1 MVHFYFNPR
10 IEIAMINNR
19 IQDVKKYISLI
30 LLIGLG
36 FLWTGTAYIA
46 QAYRL
51 LSIFDGGTVNLITC
65 GIYYV
70 CQAVGIGVVSLFFFK
85 RPVLAGGKMFPLCTT
100 AFAVV
105 CTAVSLY
112 SFSLSVIV
120 VFGALLNVG
129 IGVLSGCYLTRL
141 ATDITQQRRG
151 LVFGCAYA
159 LGSIGT
165 WLISL
170 PMGGRFLWHSGSFY
184 AIAAL
189 AALTL
194 PLIMRLSPPTVQCE
208 PGKRLSKRLNHK
220 LIVLAGAVLFLL
232 SMGNTLGFA
241 FPLKGAADSV
251 YIEFTRI
258 FYGIG
263 LVVAGY
269 VSDKNRRYGAICCL
283 AAFAFPFGAL
293 ALGSHMAG
301 ETAMWMLAYLFLGFW
316 SVYRILVFSDLSG
329 KANIPALAV
338 LGLLFGRIGEAAGTL
353 GTLLFAGTPLIVITG
368 AVFVLVTVLFFMLY
382 QRFYTT
388 VATPEELEEKRF
400 AEYSAHF
407 GFSVREQEIFTLIIR
422 GMSNAEI
429 AGTLYI
435 TESTVKFHIGN
446 IFKKSGFARRSEL
459 ITDYK
464 LGNNH

>member
-151 LVFGCAYA
+151 LVFGCAYVLQHRHMA
-159 LGSIGT
+159 YFAADR
-165 WLISL
+165 
-170 PMGGRFLWHSGSFY
+170 GRFLWHSGSFY
-184 AIAAL
+184 VIAAL
-189 AALTL
+189 RPDA
-194 PLIMRLSPPTVQCE
+194 
-208 PGKRLSKRLNHK
+208 
-220 LIVLAGAVLFLL
+220 
-232 SMGNTLGFA
+232 
-241 FPLKGAADSV
+241 AAD
-251 YIEFTRI
+251 Y
-258 FYGIG
+258 
-263 LVVAGY
+263 A
-269 VSDKNRRYGAICCL
+269 L
-283 AAFAFPFGAL
+283 AA
-293 ALGSHMAG
+293 
-301 ETAMWMLAYLFLGFW
+301 
-316 SVYRILVFSDLSG
+316 D
-329 KANIPALAV
+329 
-338 LGLLFGRIGEAAGTL
+338 
-353 GTLLFAGTPLIVITG
+353 
-368 AVFVLVTVLFFMLY
+368 
-382 QRFYTT
+382 
-388 VATPEELEEKRF
+388 
-400 AEYSAHF
+400 
-407 GFSVREQEIFTLIIR
+407 
-422 GMSNAEI
+422 
-429 AGTLYI
+429 
-435 TESTVKFHIGN
+435 
-446 IFKKSGFARRSEL
+446 RSM
-459 ITDYK
+459 
-464 LGNNH
+464 